1 MSGAASNGIS
11 AMAEQV
17 IQKTAKQ
24 GVQKLAIRT
33 SAGAIAGV
41 VSKGIDEI
49 KQITLEDK
57 KLQDFGQVINED
69 GYVDVGATLTE
80 WYNSFNKFKSS
91 FFLKFWGIFKH
102 ITILYSIFIFIFRT
116 AGIGIGVVTGASKHF
131 NSIPSKQ
138 LDFNSRIML
147 STTTCALTDLTSQS
161 ANITIGKQK
170 EFDKTKTIKSVAKN
184 AIMET
189 SKKIVISHTY

>member
-91 FFLKFWGIFKH
+91 FFFE
-102 ITILYSIFIFIFRT
+102 ILRNFQAYYYFIF
-116 AGIGIGVVTGASKHF
+116 
-131 NSIPSKQ
+131 
-138 LDFNSRIML
+138 
-147 STTTCALTDLTSQS
+147 
-161 ANITIGKQK
+161 NIYIY
-170 EFDKTKTIKSVAKN
+170 I
-184 AIMET
+184 
-189 SKKIVISHTY
+189 